1 MSDRDLG
8 TTVHGTADAASEQG
22 GKETGVLNASV
33 QAEVVD
39 RVARGGRE
47 FGWKTPTETVRQVMT
62 AFGNSADLRAF
73 IHDLPVGAFS
83 DRPVASAGD
92 R

>member
-1 MSDRDLG
+1 MKDRELQ
-8 TTVHGTADAASEQG
+8 GTAEAAVEQG
-22 GKETGVLNASV
+22 GKEMGVLNASV

-47 FGWKTPTETVRQVMT
+47 FGWKTPTETVRLVMT
-62 AFGNSADLRAF
+62 AFGNSPDLRAF
-73 IHDLPVGAFS
+73 IHALPVGVFS
-83 DRPVASAGD
+83 DRAIAPAGE